1 MPNARSET
9 VSHVRAIRHDLH
21 QHPELGYQEV
31 RTRGI
36 VERELTDLG
45 IGFVSGVGETGVIG
59 YLPAT
64 EASPETRTV
73 ALRADMDALPIAE
86 ETGLPYASVHPGV
99 MHACGHDGHTAIL
112 LGTAR
117 ELAQRARPHHV
128 IFLFQPAEE
137 GGAGGKVLTEAGALR
152 GEIIGT
158 PVDAVFGL
166 HGNPHIA
173 AGTVRTRPGTL
184 MASAAQFRIA
194 IYGKGAHAAAPHT
207 GIDPIL
213 VASHI
218 VTAFQSIAS
227 RNVDPLESVVV
238 TVGQFHA
245 GVAHNVIPERA
256 DLHGTVRTLNEAT
269 ERIALPRIEAIAYQ
283 VAAAFGARAEIT
295 WSDNPYPATIND
307 ATLAEHVLA
316 TAARTLGA
324 DRSALEPVPV
334 MGGEDFSFYGREKP
348 ACFYWL
354 GLLPEGI
361 DALPNLHAPRF
372 DFNDDALAPGIDMM
386 VALATTPL
394 PPALR

>member
-1 MPNARSET
+1 MPSVRPET
-9 VSHVRAIRHDLH
+9 VSHVRAIRRDLH
-21 QHPELGYQEV
+21 QHPELGYQEM

-45 IGFVSGVGETGVIG
+45 VAYVGGVGQTGVVG
-59 YLPAT
+59 YLPAS
-64 EASPETRTV
+64 APSPETKTV

-112 LGTAR
+112 LGTVR
-117 ELAQRARPHHV
+117 ELVGRDRPNHT
-128 IFLFQPAEE
+128 ILLFQPAEE
-137 GGAGGKVLTEAGALR
+137 GGAGGKALTDAGALR

-173 AGTVRTRPGTL
+173 AGSVRTRPGTL
-184 MASAAQFRIA
+184 MASAAQFRVA
-194 IYGKGAHAAAPHT
+194 VHGKGAHAAAPHT
-207 GIDPIL
+207 GIDPIV

-218 VTAFQSIAS
+218 VTALQTVAS

-238 TVGQFHA
+238 TIGQFHA

-269 ERIALPRIEAIAYQ
+269 ERIALPRIEALVRD
-283 VAAAFGARAEIT
+283 VAQAFGARAEIS

-307 ATLAEHVLA
+307 AVLADHVLA
-316 TAARTLGA
+316 TAAATLGA

-354 GLLPEGI
+354 GLLPPGTES
-361 DALPNLHAPRF
+361 LPNLHAPRF
-372 DFNDDALAPGIDMM
+372 DFNDEALEPGIAMM
-386 VALATTPL
+386 LALATSPL
-394 PPALR
+394 PNRPA